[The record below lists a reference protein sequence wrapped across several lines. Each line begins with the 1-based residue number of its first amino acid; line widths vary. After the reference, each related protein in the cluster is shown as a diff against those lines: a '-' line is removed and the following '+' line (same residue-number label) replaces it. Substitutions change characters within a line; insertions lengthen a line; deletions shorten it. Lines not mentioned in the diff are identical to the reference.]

1 MDTWID
7 RLATSLGEEPL
18 APTEVEALLDAARE
32 IAHGIER
39 KVTPLTTFMMG
50 IAVGRDR
57 GREPREVSLAR
68 ALETVRRMIEEEG
81 RGPKA

>member
-39 KVTPLTTFMMG
+39 RVTPLTTFLLG
-50 IAVGRDR
+50 ISVGRER
-57 GREPREVSLAR
+57 GHEPREVSIAR
-68 ALETVRRMIEEEG
+68 GLEIVRRMIEEEE
-81 RGPKA
+81 PTPDA